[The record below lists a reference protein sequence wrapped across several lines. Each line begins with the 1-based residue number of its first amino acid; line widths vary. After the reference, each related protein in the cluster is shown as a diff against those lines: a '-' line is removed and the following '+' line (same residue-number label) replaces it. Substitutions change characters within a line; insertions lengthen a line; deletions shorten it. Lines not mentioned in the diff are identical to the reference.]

1 MIKKDEYIKRK
12 LEVLK
17 KQLEK
22 ILPDEAFFSEMEDI
36 YETYLKNKIQK

>member
-1 MIKKDEYIKRK
+1 MIKKEEYIKRK

-22 ILPDEAFFSEMEDI
+22 VLPDEAFFSEMEDLVN
-36 YETYLKNKIQK
+36 TFLKEKIKG